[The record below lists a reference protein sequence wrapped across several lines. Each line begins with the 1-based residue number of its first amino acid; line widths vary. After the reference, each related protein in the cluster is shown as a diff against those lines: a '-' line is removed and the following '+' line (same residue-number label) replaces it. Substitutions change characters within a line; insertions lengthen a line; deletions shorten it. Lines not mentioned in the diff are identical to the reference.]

1 MGKNDILHAL
11 QSLSPEDRSEIRA
24 KLDEL
29 DGLSDEEWGGEFTIE
44 QRRMILER
52 VEEHERDPGSAIPW
66 EVVKEEMRKRRG
78 K

>member
-1 MGKNDILHAL
+1 MSKNEILHAL
-11 QSLSPEDRSEIRA
+11 SNLSSEDRNEIRA

-52 VEEHERDPGSAIPW
+52 IAEHERDPDSAIPW
-66 EVVKEEMRKRRG
+66 EVVKASLRKRSR